1 MTTAMKNTLAI
12 ICIVLFAST
21 MYLLTLRGAP
31 GNPTPATAE
40 LLEGE
45 TNPFELSP
53 ERGRFA
59 HVMALG
65 ETGKYELSQQLAE
78 FVYPDVGYYNG
89 KFYGYFAPGIAYM
102 ALPFYEWG
110 KQYGMSQVFTFGFVS
125 LMSILALVF
134 LYLIGR
140 EILGLPMWAAMLA
153 VLIFAFGST
162 AWSYAITLYQHH
174 VTTLFALAAFYAAW
188 RFKGGAKPGAPTA
201 VVAPG
206 SGWWGLVVWACYAL
220 AFTIDYPNII
230 LLLPVMV
237 YFLLVSLRTET
248 TDRGFRVALR
258 PAAIITMVVFILI
271 TAAHFSFNTEHFGGP
286 TRLAGGIIGYK
297 TILENNL
304 LNHPDPEAV
313 IAAHAA
319 QKDVVSFFREENFPE
334 GISVLFFSSDRGLF
348 FYGPIFILAIFGAWR
363 LARRKAASSGEP
375 RSPRFAGERGS
386 LEVWSLIGLVL
397 ANIFLYASWGDPWG
411 GWAYGTRYMTLTMS
425 VLSLFVA
432 SWLAAEPQKLWKKLL
447 ALVLFLYSS
456 AIGLLGALTTNAIP
470 PHSEAIGLKTG
481 WNFLRNWEF
490 FRNGRSGSFFY
501 RVFASEQVS
510 LTDYFALIYAAVV
523 CVALVLLFVVPLF
536 EHRHDD

>member
-1 MTTAMKNTLAI
+1 MRNALRQCGISRRPQRTCKNMTTAMKNTLAV

-31 GNPTPATAE
+31 GNPTPATAKS
-40 LLEGE
+40 LECE

-140 EILGLPMWAAMLA
+140 EILGLPIWAAMLA

-188 RFKGGAKPGAPTA
+188 RFKNGGRW
-201 VVAPG
+201 
-206 SGWWGLVVWACYAL
+206 SGLWGLVVWACYAL

-248 TDRGFRVALR
+248 TDRGFRITLR
-258 PAAIITMVVFILI
+258 PAAVITMVVFILI
-271 TAAHFSFNTEHFGGP
+271 TAAHFSFNTEHFGGWNK
-286 TRLAGGIIGYK
+286 LAGGIIGYR
-297 TILENNL
+297 TILEQGL
-304 LNHPDPEAV
+304 LKHPDPEAV

-319 QKDVVSFFREENFPE
+319 QKDVVGF
-334 GISVLFFSSDRGLF
+334 
-348 FYGPIFILAIFGAWR
+348 
-363 LARRKAASSGEP
+363 
-375 RSPRFAGERGS
+375 
-386 LEVWSLIGLVL
+386 
-397 ANIFLYASWGDPWG
+397 
-411 GWAYGTRYMTLTMS
+411 
-425 VLSLFVA
+425 
-432 SWLAAEPQKLWKKLL
+432 
-447 ALVLFLYSS
+447 
-456 AIGLLGALTTNAIP
+456 
-470 PHSEAIGLKTG
+470 
-481 WNFLRNWEF
+481 
-490 FRNGRSGSFFY
+490 
-501 RVFASEQVS
+501 
-510 LTDYFALIYAAVV
+510 
-523 CVALVLLFVVPLF
+523 
-536 EHRHDD
+536 